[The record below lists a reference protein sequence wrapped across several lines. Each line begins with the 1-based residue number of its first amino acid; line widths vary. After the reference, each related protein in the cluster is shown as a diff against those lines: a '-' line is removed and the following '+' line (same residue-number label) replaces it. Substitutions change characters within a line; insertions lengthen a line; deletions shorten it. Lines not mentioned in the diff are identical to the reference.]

1 MAKAEGKSRQHA
13 QLLVLL
19 YKAIK
24 TLLYQVLVQMEGET
38 GVIKR
43 LQCKTD
49 ISLQSDLF
57 SLKTY
62 KDQQTEN

>member
-1 MAKAEGKSRQHA
+1 MAKEEGKSRQHA